1 MFCSFLLQVFCIFSG
16 LSKLSHIFLCCYIF
30 VCSLYQEIELIS
42 VYWSCILQ
50 PFPLAELTF
59 LIDSIWVSIENIMKS
74 VDKDGFTFSFLILMS
89 LITFS
94 WLVALARAFSQVLT
108 QVMTGD
114 TLPYAQSWGKVF
126 SLSPLSRML
135 PVGTFVSDECL
146 FIRLGK
152 ISSTPSLLL
161 WCWILSN
168 IFLGLLKWWFDFSL
182 LNC

>member
-94 WLVALARAFSQVLT
+94 W